1 MIKLLKQIAIFCV
14 FTALIALVFTFVSNS
29 APVYDASALAASSVE
44 QLNAE
49 IAEEWGSQTQWNSDV
64 YNRQIKAIAQSRNSD
79 LINDDARKSLTDR
92 VNKEACN
99 KALAAMNR
107 QLALTNCDSQAL
119 AYNYEGLMTIASR
132 QPGLEKLPEVAQ
144 MMRIYSLYCRI
155 ISFNRRNLAIGCS
168 FNPASGSW
176 SPKFSP
182 YADGIR
188 RQRNELTSNDIYRTR
203 LSHINDIKQIN
214 QTDQKLARARDN
226 YYQSLYRQI
235 ENHYQSASANNNN
248 NDNGSLRTKF
258 QNLRGAVY
266 NETSGNGEI
275 NNQLRNLYSRL
286 F

>member
-1 MIKLLKQIAIFCV
+1 MI
-14 FTALIALVFTFVSNS
+14 
-29 APVYDASALAASSVE
+29 
-44 QLNAE
+44 
-49 IAEEWGSQTQWNSDV
+49 
-64 YNRQIKAIAQSRNSD
+64 
-79 LINDDARKSLTDR
+79 
-92 VNKEACN
+92 
-99 KALAAMNR
+99 
-107 QLALTNCDSQAL
+107 
-119 AYNYEGLMTIASR
+119 
-132 QPGLEKLPEVAQ
+132 
-144 MMRIYSLYCRI
+144 RIYSLYCRI

-235 ENHYQSASANNNN
+235 ENHYQSASANNN
-248 NDNGSLRTKF
+248 DNGSLRTKF